1 MVNQA
6 EGTKKDVVTGDG
18 KKRTVRVVAPD
29 VIPVP
34 HAN

>member
-1 MVNQA
+1 
-6 EGTKKDVVTGDG
+6 VVTGDG

-34 HAN
+34 NTN